1 MDYINKNY
9 IILNINELCD
19 LLYIATYYQNDPK
32 MVKLLIDYANRNSI
46 LLEING
52 GQGIGFHFFVV
63 LLIIILKVQL
73 WIDSDEL
80 YGNNKKFIKIYRY
93 LFIFYFMF

>member
-73 WIDSDEL
+73 
-80 YGNNKKFIKIYRY
+80 
-93 LFIFYFMF
+93 